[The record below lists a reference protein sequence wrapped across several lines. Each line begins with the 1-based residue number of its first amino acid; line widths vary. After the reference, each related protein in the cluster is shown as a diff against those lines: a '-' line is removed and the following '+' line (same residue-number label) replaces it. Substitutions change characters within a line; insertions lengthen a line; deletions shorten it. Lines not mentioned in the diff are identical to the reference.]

1 MTRALKRLWQQH
13 RLAVIGFVLA
23 CAATVF
29 FAVRFLVFTVYWS
42 DPAHQNQ
49 PLEPW
54 MTVSY
59 VAQSWQVPPDQVLKA
74 LGLRQMPP
82 HRTSL
87 RDLAN
92 DMGISQAALLDRL
105 SSALANSPGQP
116 AK

>member
-1 MTRALKRLWQQH
+1 MRHALKRLWQQH

-23 CAATVF
+23 SAATVF

-42 DPAHQNQ
+42 DPTHQNQ

-59 VAQSWQVPPDQVLKA
+59 VVHSWQVPSEQVLKA

-87 RDLAN
+87 AELATE
-92 DMGISQAALLDRL
+92 MGISKEILLDRL
-105 SSALANSPGQP
+105 SAVLTNLSGQP